1 MNVLTATG
9 TIKLRRRYFWSRSAG
24 GTCPSD
30 ASIGIRD
37 QTVTSGARCLLCTL
51 GVIHDFKQAAA
62 DLHRV
67 AGIRVSAER
76 LRQIVES
83 EGRLIKESR
92 LSGRF
97 EPGWS
102 ASRAELVY
110 VGVDGVMVRSITEVE
125 KKKRRKQHES
135 RRRKRRTAGIGNT
148 KRLPRS
154 KRGTTDT
161 FKEMKIGIF
170 YTPDKT
176 DVLTFATAKDH
187 AEFGRRLEKHAHH
200 LALDRCCS
208 VVSLTDGAPWIRN
221 RILDH
226 LPYVRAMLLD
236 FYHLSEHIWDA
247 AKCCLGDTDAA
258 GTWARAQLHE
268 LKHVGAAGVLDALA
282 ALGKKVRASHKKKR
296 LRVLRDY
303 ITDRWEMVEY
313 PNALSQGWDIGSGPT
328 EAMCKNLTLR
338 LKRTGM
344 KWDPA
349 NAEALM
355 TLVALR
361 ESGQWDRWWQ
371 SAAA

>member
-1 MNVLTATG
+1 MLTATG
-9 TIKLRRRYFWSRSAG
+9 TVTLRRRYFWSRATG
-24 GTCPSD
+24 GSCPVD
-30 ASIGIRD
+30 ALVGIADR
-37 QTVTSGARCLLCTL
+37 TVTAGACRILCTL
-51 GVIHDFKQAAA
+51 GIIHDFKQSAE
-62 DLHRV
+62 DLFTV
-67 AGIRVSAER
+67 AGIRVSSER

-83 EGRLIKESR
+83 EGRRVMASR
-92 LSGRF
+92 LSGRL

-102 ASRAELVY
+102 ASQAEQVY
-110 VGVDGVMVRSITEVE
+110 VGVDGVMVRGVTEVE

-135 RRRKRRTAGIGNT
+135 RRRKRRAAGIGNT
-148 KRLPRS
+148 KRLARY

-170 YTPDKT
+170 YTPDKAS
-176 DVLTFATAKDH
+176 VLTFATGEDH
-187 AEFGRRLEKHAHH
+187 AEFGRRLGKHANH
-200 LALDRCCS
+200 LALDRCRS

-221 RILDH
+221 RILEH
-226 LPYVRAMLLD
+226 IPYISTMLLD

-258 GTWARAQLHE
+258 GQWARAQLHE

-282 ALGKKVRASHKKKR
+282 ALSKKVRAPHKKKR
-296 LRVLRDY
+296 LRVLREY
-303 ITDRWEMVEY
+303 ITARWEMVEY
-313 PNALSQGWDIGSGPT
+313 PKALSQGWDIGSGPT

-355 TLVALR
+355 SLAALR
-361 ESGQWDRWWQ
+361 ESGQWNRWWQ